1 MLTGVSWEGTLAHPA
16 DLESYMGHFEHS
28 DSCDSQDMR
37 HTYFYGAGLGWGVGH
52 GRHASQADHHR
63 KAAAEADSS
72 VDWGIIK
79 GSRPAR
85 QC

>member
-1 MLTGVSWEGTLAHPA
+1 
-16 DLESYMGHFEHS
+16 
-28 DSCDSQDMR
+28 MR
-37 HTYFYGAGLGWGVGH
+37 HTYFYGAGLGWGVRH
-52 GRHASQADHHR
+52 GRHASQANHHR
-63 KAAAEADSS
+63 KGAAEADSS